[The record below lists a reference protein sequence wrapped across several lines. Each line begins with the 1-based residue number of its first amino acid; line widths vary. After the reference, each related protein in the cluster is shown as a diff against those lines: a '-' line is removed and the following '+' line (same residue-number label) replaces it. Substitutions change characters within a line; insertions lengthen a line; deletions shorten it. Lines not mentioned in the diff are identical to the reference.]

1 MAGVNATD
9 LTYCGHVEAG
19 GRTLLRAWAHLGVL
33 WAFAFVQ
40 PVLQVLADSGTFM
53 VARGN
58 AWPDLVLATLGFVL
72 LPPTL
77 MVAIEAI
84 LPRPSQR
91 RYLHL
96 ACVGLLTAAFVFQ
109 VLKGVLVP
117 GLEACL
123 AVASGAAFAF
133 AYDRGRFVPTV
144 LTVLSPTP
152 VLLLVWFLGF
162 SPASE
167 LAWPGGPDV
176 VRGTVPAPV
185 PVVVVIFDELS
196 SASLIGRHRRIDAQR
211 WPNFAALAEE
221 STWYRNATTVSD
233 QTIRAVPT
241 IMTGRLRE
249 EGPLPIRANHPG
261 SLFDLLGGQYDFN
274 VKETLTHLCADE
286 LCGQTRA
293 TWPTRARL
301 LVGSMASIMRSRLS
315 LSEPTDYIGVP
326 PETIEG
332 RPATFREF
340 VERIQPG
347 RTLSLHHADLP
358 HSPYQYTASGRRY
371 TTETDLPGLSAEQ
384 WTEDPGPVREGLR
397 RYLMQLGLVDRLVGE
412 LVGRLK
418 RIGLFDR
425 ALVVV
430 TADHGVSFRAGDSRR
445 NVGTENIGE
454 IAGVPMLL
462 KTPGQRRGRI
472 VDSAATTQDILPTIG
487 SYLGARW
494 NAGGRSLANASGS
507 AKVTVAGQN
516 GPVTVSLS
524 EFIRLRNQAAD
535 RIVELGR

>member
-1 MAGVNATD
+1 
-9 LTYCGHVEAG
+9 
-19 GRTLLRAWAHLGVL
+19 
-33 WAFAFVQ
+33 
-40 PVLQVLADSGTFM
+40 M

-133 AYDRGRFVPTV
+133 VYDRGRFVPTV

-152 VLLLVWFLGF
+152 VLLLVWLLGF

-167 LAWPGGPDV
+167 LAWPGGPDI
-176 VRGTVPAPV
+176 VRGTVPAARAGRGGDLRRA
-185 PVVVVIFDELS
+185 VVRIAD
-196 SASLIGRHRRIDAQR
+196 RQTPKNRR
-211 WPNFAALAEE
+211 AALAQLRR
-221 STWYRNATTVSD
+221 SGGGID
-233 QTIRAVPT
+233 LVPQRDH
-241 IMTGRLRE
+241 RLGPNHQSGPDDHDRSASV

-274 VKETLTHLCADE
+274 VKGTLAHLCADE

-293 TWPTRARL
+293 TWSTRARL
-301 LVGSMASIMRSRLS
+301 LVGSMASVMRSRLS

-326 PETIEG
+326 PETIER

-358 HSPYQYTASGRRY
+358 HSPTS
-371 TTETDLPGLSAEQ
+371 
-384 WTEDPGPVREGLR
+384 
-397 RYLMQLGLVDRLVGE
+397 
-412 LVGRLK
+412 
-418 RIGLFDR
+418 
-425 ALVVV
+425 
-430 TADHGVSFRAGDSRR
+430 
-445 NVGTENIGE
+445 
-454 IAGVPMLL
+454 
-462 KTPGQRRGRI
+462 TPPQ
-472 VDSAATTQDILPTIG
+472 
-487 SYLGARW
+487 
-494 NAGGRSLANASGS
+494 
-507 AKVTVAGQN
+507 VAG
-516 GPVTVSLS
+516 
-524 EFIRLRNQAAD
+524 IRPRPTCRA
-535 RIVELGR
+535 

>member
-1 MAGVNATD
+1 MVT
-9 LTYCGHVEAG
+9 VEAG
-19 GRTLLRAWAHLGVL
+19 GRTLLRAWAHLAVL
-33 WAFAFVQ
+33 WAFAFAQ

-72 LPPTL
+72 VPPTL

-176 VRGTVPAPV
+176 VRGTVPAARAGGGSDLRRA
-185 PVVVVIFDELS
+185 VVRIAR
-196 SASLIGRHRRIDAQR
+196 SADT
-211 WPNFAALAEE
+211 EE
-221 STWYRNATTVSD
+221 STRSAGPTSPLWRRNRPGTATRPPSSD

-293 TWPTRARL
+293 TWSTRARL

-315 LSEPTDYIGVP
+315 LGEPTDYIGVP
-326 PETIEG
+326 PETIER
-332 RPATFREF
+332 RP
-340 VERIQPG
+340 
-347 RTLSLHHADLP
+347 ADLP
-358 HSPYQYTASGRRY
+358 RVRR
-371 TTETDLPGLSAEQ
+371 A
-384 WTEDPGPVREGLR
+384 DPAGPHVEP
-397 RYLMQLGLVDRLVGE
+397 
-412 LVGRLK
+412 
-418 RIGLFDR
+418 
-425 ALVVV
+425 A
-430 TADHGVSFRAGDSRR
+430 SRR
-445 NVGTENIGE
+445 
-454 IAGVPMLL
+454 P
-462 KTPGQRRGRI
+462 
-472 VDSAATTQDILPTIG
+472 AAQSLP
-487 SYLGARW
+487 
-494 NAGGRSLANASGS
+494 
-507 AKVTVAGQN
+507 VH
-516 GPVTVSLS
+516 
-524 EFIRLRNQAAD
+524 RLRSPVHD
-535 RIVELGR
+535 RDRPAGLERRAVD